1 MLWTL
6 RATLLILCLS
16 ICAQAQTRTLAI
28 YADLPHNLDL
38 ESNAVM
44 HEELQRLLAPAGIE
58 IVWKRMTDRKAGEN
72 FDLVAVT
79 SFAGSCGVDNPVPA
93 VSSPVSLADTSV
105 SDGHVLPFFR
115 IDCSR
120 VVGMLGA
127 QIEPAVLGRALARVA
142 AHEIYH
148 IVAQTAEH
156 QEKGVAKASFSA
168 RDLTA
173 ARFDLDVWSLTLMRP
188 PAVAQVAGT
197 SSAAESESTE
207 SGR

>member
-6 RATLLILCLS
+6 RALLLVLCLS

-28 YADLPHNLDL
+28 YADLPHDL
-38 ESNAVM
+38 NPESSSVM
-44 HEELQRLLAPAGIE
+44 HEELQRLMTPAGIE
-58 IVWKRMTDRKAGEN
+58 IIWKQLKDRKAGEN

-79 SFAGSCGVDNPVPA
+79 SFAGSCAVDNPVPA
-93 VSSPVSLADTSV
+93 VPASVSLADTSI

-120 VVGMLGA
+120 VVGMLGS
-127 QIEPAVLGRALARVA
+127 QPEPALLGRALARVA
-142 AHEIYH
+142 AHELYH

-156 QEKGVAKASFSA
+156 QERGVAKASFSNH
-168 RDLTA
+168 DLITG
-173 ARFDLDVWSLTLMRP
+173 RFDLDTWSLALMRP
-188 PAVAQVAGT
+188 ASVAQVAGT
-197 SSAAESESTE
+197 SAVESESAE

>member
-6 RATLLILCLS
+6 RALLLILCLS
-16 ICAQAQTRTLAI
+16 ICAQAQTRTLAL
-28 YADLPHNLDL
+28 YADFPHDLDPQ
-38 ESNAVM
+38 SNAVM
-44 HEELQRLLAPAGIE
+44 HEELQRLLAPAGIN
-58 IVWKRMTDRKAGEN
+58 IVWKGLKDRKSGEN

-79 SFAGSCGVDNPVPA
+79 SFAGSCAVDNSVSV
-93 VSSPVSLADTSV
+93 VSSPVSLADTSI

-120 VVGMLGA
+120 VVGMLGS
-127 QIEPAVLGRALARVA
+127 QIDSAVLGRALARVA

-148 IVAQTAEH
+148 IIAQTAVH

-173 ARFDLDVWSLTLMRP
+173 ARFDLDVWSVTLMRP
-188 PAVAQVAGT
+188 SSVA
-197 SSAAESESTE
+197 SAAGSSTADSEPAE

>member
-6 RATLLILCLS
+6 RATLLILVWS
-16 ICAQAQTRTLAI
+16 ICAQAQTRTLAL
-28 YADLPHNLDL
+28 YADLPHDLDP

-44 HEELQRLLAPAGIE
+44 HEELQRLLAPAAIE
-58 IVWKRMTDRKAGEN
+58 IVWKGLKDRKAGEN

-79 SFAGSCGVDNPVPA
+79 SFAGSCAADNPGSL
-93 VSSPVSLADTSV
+93 VSAPVSLADTSI

-115 IDCSR
+115 IDCPR
-120 VVGMLGA
+120 VVGMLGP
-127 QIEPAVLGRALARVA
+127 QIDPAVLGRALARVA

-173 ARFDLDVWSLTLMRP
+173 ARFDLDTWALTLMHP
-188 PAVAQVAGT
+188 PSMAQVAG
-197 SSAAESESTE
+197 SSIAESESAE

>member
-1 MLWTL
+1 
-6 RATLLILCLS
+6 
-16 ICAQAQTRTLAI
+16 
-28 YADLPHNLDL
+28 
-38 ESNAVM
+38 M

-58 IVWKRMTDRKAGEN
+58 IVWKQLKDRKSGEN

-79 SFAGSCGVDNPVPA
+79 SFAGSCAVDKSVSV
-93 VSSPVSLADTSV
+93 VSSPVSLADTSI

-115 IDCSR
+115 IDCFR
-120 VVGMLGA
+120 VVGMLGP

-173 ARFDLDVWSLTLMRP
+173 ARFDLDVRSLAFMRP
-188 PAVAQVAGT
+188 PSVTLAAG
-197 SSAAESESTE
+197 SSTADSESTE